1 MAYEGPID
9 LLVTEL
15 VMPGKGGYELG
26 ARLAQLRPEIAV
38 LSISGYVDPAVVS
51 SGGSGAETAFLEK
64 PFTPEILLRKV
75 RETLDEP
82 RRKAA

>member
-1 MAYEGPID
+1 
-9 LLVTEL
+9 
-15 VMPGKGGYELG
+15 MPGKGGHELG
-26 ARLAQLRPEIAV
+26 ARLAELRPDMAV
-38 LSISGYVDPAVVS
+38 LCISGYVDPGVIS
-51 SGGSGAETAFLEK
+51 NGGPGPEIAFLQK